1 MCGLIAFSFSFIEIV
16 GYTDRWTW
24 GKSSLLWEEAL
35 QHHYANNPHHPQF
48 YQDKRM
54 TRESLEESIVDMM
67 ACHWERKEGGG
78 DEVPA
83 EKIAGFS
90 DFYLERYLTPF
101 LSSSK
106 IFFVKPDSTLFFV
119 SKTSSKSTLKSH
131 ADHINRDLTL
141 TFSPYG
147 AHYRPIS
154 S

>member
-1 MCGLIAFSFSFIEIV
+1 MEFAEGFVIQASKFNANSLI
-16 GYTDRWTW
+16 T
-24 GKSSLLWEEAL
+24 LLEPTYLTNCFNAL
-35 QHHYANNPHHPQF
+35 IILNAVI
-48 YQDKRM
+48 
-54 TRESLEESIVDMM
+54 LI
-67 ACHWERKEGGG
+67 
-78 DEVPA
+78 
-83 EKIAGFS
+83 
-90 DFYLERYLTPF
+90 FYLERYLTPF

-154 S
+154 SQKCCTRCNICRFKFKSVQCRPMYGLKHVSFLNETG